1 MDYQGFRLTTNV
13 REDPAL
19 RQSFFDLARA
29 TFGLD
34 FAPWYASGGWTDL
47 YRPYALEKDGEV
59 VANVSVNL
67 TRLRRGE
74 SVGLFV
80 QLGTVMTRSDL
91 RKRGLGRFLME
102 RVLEDWSCACQGI
115 YLFAN
120 DSATGYYPRFGFSA
134 SFETEHVLP
143 LPDGGAGLGQP
154 LRPGTPSEEAVVRG
168 FLTRSNPY
176 AALDLVDNPG
186 LLWFYLG
193 GLCREEL
200 LYLPEDDALLVQR
213 LEGADWTVDGVL
225 GGGTCPLEALLR
237 KAAPP
242 QARRVRLGFTPIQA
256 PGAQSSPLQEEG
268 TTLFVYAK
276 LENPF
281 GETGLRLP
289 ALAHA

>member
-80 QLGTVMTRSDL
+80 QLGTVMTRPDL

-134 SFETEHVLP
+134 SYETEHVLP
-143 LPDGGAGLGQP
+143 LPDGGAGLGRP
-154 LRPGTPSEEAVVRG
+154 LRPGTPG
-168 FLTRSNPY
+168 
-176 AALDLVDNPG
+176 
-186 LLWFYLG
+186 
-193 GLCREEL
+193 
-200 LYLPEDDALLVQR
+200 
-213 LEGADWTVDGVL
+213 
-225 GGGTCPLEALLR
+225 
-237 KAAPP
+237 
-242 QARRVRLGFTPIQA
+242 
-256 PGAQSSPLQEEG
+256 
-268 TTLFVYAK
+268 
-276 LENPF
+276 
-281 GETGLRLP
+281 
-289 ALAHA
+289 